1 MVKKLNA
8 LVLLL
13 VSVAFAVSAED
24 DFDDLEWDSISVV
37 QDTVVA
43 SMPEEL
49 IFKAQLQD
57 AQYLIDSLQERL
69 IRLEE
74 DYAIIR
80 GNEVSLQCQNR
91 SFQVQI
97 DSLRRANNV
106 MSGQLSSA
114 DSIKAYYAKNLFRY
128 VTTPHQIRTGV
139 DAIKSI
145 RDSRTREAN
154 ERFLPGLEQMD
165 NLNHEVLR
173 VLKSI
178 RDDGRRTNM
187 VYFYDWRE
195 DADNKLNILKTR
207 LNVSNYFIY
216 ERLDK
221 IVTEALEQVNTAEDE
236 REAPDFADLIEEFRY
251 IGL

>member
-154 ERFLPGLEQMD
+154 ERFLPG
-165 NLNHEVLR
+165 
-173 VLKSI
+173 
-178 RDDGRRTNM
+178 
-187 VYFYDWRE
+187 W
-195 DADNKLNILKTR
+195 NKWI
-207 LNVSNYFIY
+207 I
-216 ERLDK
+216 
-221 IVTEALEQVNTAEDE
+221 
-236 REAPDFADLIEEFRY
+236 
-251 IGL
+251 